1 MSKSVNTAILLGNL
15 GRDPIASAT
24 QTGKMLCKF
33 SIATSYGVG
42 AARKT
47 DWHNIVAFDDLANT
61 CALNLKKGM
70 EVYVEGRISYNKWVD
85 KQGVKRE
92 STSIMANKVEYFDTK
107 QEKVTVE
114 SRPAVRTVSNAQPTP
129 AKPETI
135 PHWQPPSE
143 EQMFMDDLPF

>member
-47 DWHNIVAFDDLANT
+47 DWHNIVTFDDLANT
-61 CALNLKKGM
+61 CAMNLKKGM

-85 KQGVKRE
+85 KHGAKRE
-92 STSIMANKVEYFDTK
+92 STSILASKVEYFDSR

-114 SRPAVRTVSNAQPTP
+114 SRPSIKPDTYAQPAPKTP
-129 AKPETI
+129 EKI